1 MQDLG
6 GGRTWLMVPALDNGS
21 PFYRNKKG
29 TDSVPG
35 MVSIELLPGMVPG
48 WRAPVLHA

>member
-1 MQDLG
+1 
-6 GGRTWLMVPALDNGS
+6 MVPALDNGS

-29 TDSVPG
+29 TDCVSG
-35 MVSIELLPGMVPG
+35 MVSVELLQRRVPG